1 MKPKTKAI
9 VFILISF
16 ILGILCGWFL
26 EDRIL
31 RRMPHE
37 RGRGHADFVK
47 VLNKQLHLDSLQIIK
62 VDSILES
69 NKKKM
74 EVFKKQALA
83 MRDTTRIQIRR
94 VLNAEQSKLFDGFN
108 QERDKEET
116 MRFKQ
121 EPPKKQE

>member
-9 VFILISF
+9 VFILMSF
-16 ILGILCGWFL
+16 LLGILCGWYL

-37 RGRGHADFVK
+37 KGRGHEDFVK
-47 VLNKQLHLDSLQIIK
+47 VLTEKLHLDSVQIIK

-69 NKKKM
+69 NRKKM
-74 EVFKKQALA
+74 EVFKRQALA

-94 VLNAEQSKLFDGFN
+94 VLNTEQSKLFDELK
-108 QERDKEET
+108 QERDREEAKRFEKES
-116 MRFKQ
+116 
-121 EPPKKQE
+121 PKK